1 MAEIKFT
8 SALVR
13 EVAARVKEVTGGVFD
28 LGAVGSDLGQGVRYI
43 DAFETLVWHGPTGAR
58 QACAYYTAAAMRW
71 ARLTG
76 QELTESDADLFLS
89 VQAAYSR
96 GGNST
101 RADRKSFDDWE
112 ARGAERAQLTIEAE
126 GK

>member
-1 MAEIKFT
+1 MTEIKFT
-8 SALVR
+8 AALVR
-13 EVAARVKEVTGGVFD
+13 EVAARVAEITGGTFA
-28 LGAVGSDLGQGVRYI
+28 LGSTGSDLGNGKRYT
-43 DAFETLVWHGPTGAR
+43 DGHQMLTWYGPTGAR

-71 ARLTG
+71 ARLTES
-76 QELTESDADLFLS
+76 QLAESDTDLFLA
-89 VQAAYSR
+89 VQTAYRR

-112 ARGAERAQLTIEAE
+112 SRGAERAQLTIEAK

>member
-1 MAEIKFT
+1 MTEIKFT
-8 SALVR
+8 AALVR
-13 EVAARVKEVTGGVFD
+13 EVAARVAEITD
-28 LGAVGSDLGQGVRYI
+28 GAFALESVGSDQGRGARYI
-43 DAFETLVWHGPTGAR
+43 DGHQALTWYGPTGAR

-71 ARLTG
+71 ARLTES
-76 QELTESDADLFLS
+76 QLAESDADLFLA
-89 VQAAYSR
+89 VQAAYRR

-112 ARGAERAQLTIEAE
+112 SQGAERAQLTIEAK